1 MPRTMTEFLILS
13 NNCKWSTLLY
23 WYTLIYLSVM
33 GYYANVYYK
42 PFLREI
48 SVTYKCSSGQSTRVQ
63 LTIQIQSDYFEKQSQ
78 ES

>member
-1 MPRTMTEFLILS
+1 MTEFLILS
-13 NNCKWSTLLY
+13 NNWKWSTLLY

-48 SVTYKCSSGQSTRVQ
+48 SVTY
-63 LTIQIQSDYFEKQSQ
+63 
-78 ES
+78 